1 MEDGCSEGPLESA
14 SPLPYSFCR
23 VLPPSFTFPGS
34 SHKAQGKPEAD
45 LPGTPRMEE
54 RAATDEL
61 LETGK
66 WPELPSAPPRY
77 CLGP

>member
-1 MEDGCSEGPLESA
+1 MDAQRVLWKVLLH
-14 SPLPYSFCR
+14 SPPVFA